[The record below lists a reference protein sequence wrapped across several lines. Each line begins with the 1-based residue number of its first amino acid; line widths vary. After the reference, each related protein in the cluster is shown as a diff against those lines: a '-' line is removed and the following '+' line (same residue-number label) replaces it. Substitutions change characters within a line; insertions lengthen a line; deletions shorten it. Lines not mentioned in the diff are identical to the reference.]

1 MPANKW
7 FVLVAALLIWG
18 VYFHTID
25 RLVMNGQGLPVGMDL
40 MPK

>member
-1 MPANKW
+1 MLTNRW
-7 FVLVAALLIWG
+7 IVLAAGLVVWA

-25 RLVMNGQGLPVGMDL
+25 WLIMEAQGLPVGMNL

>member
-1 MPANKW
+1 MLSNKW
-7 FVLVAALLIWG
+7 VVLVAAIVLWS

-25 RLVMNGQGLPVGMDL
+25 RMVMNAQGLPVGIDL